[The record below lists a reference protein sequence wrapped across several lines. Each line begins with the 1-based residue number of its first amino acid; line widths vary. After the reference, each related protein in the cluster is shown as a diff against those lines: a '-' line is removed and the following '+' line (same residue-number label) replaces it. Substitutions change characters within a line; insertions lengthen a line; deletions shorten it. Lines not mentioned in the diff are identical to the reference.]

1 MPGTRK
7 LDEIL
12 FYSTSKEC
20 FADYVD
26 VDTVVMSMVFDWNLN
41 VPDAESAVQ
50 IPNRAKAKSH
60 TPFDAAKARM
70 KDRDP
75 SPAPPVRKQQWD
87 PVLPVQSEIVDGSA
101 LSIVRQQVKPSFPH
115 STSPPT
121 VVASA
126 PNFGF
131 GPNRH
136 TRSMTLPPSSVVS
149 FYLSAGQDIF
159 AHQETSGG
167 SFLPVTPQ
175 C

>member
-7 LDEIL
+7 LDKIL

-26 VDTVVMSMVFDWNLN
+26 VDTAMSMVFDRNLN

-75 SPAPPVRKQQWD
+75 SPAPPVRKQQWG

-101 LSIVRQQVKPSFPH
+101 LSIVRQQVKPSFPQL
-115 STSPPT
+115 PPT
-121 VVASA
+121 
-126 PNFGF
+126 PHRGLLF
-131 GPNRH
+131 
-136 TRSMTLPPSSVVS
+136 
-149 FYLSAGQDIF
+149 
-159 AHQETSGG
+159 
-167 SFLPVTPQ
+167 
-175 C
+175 

>member
-7 LDEIL
+7 LDKIL

-26 VDTVVMSMVFDWNLN
+26 VDTVVMSMVFDRNLN

-101 LSIVRQQVKPSFPH
+101 LSIVRQQVKPSFPQLH
-115 STSPPT
+115 PT
-121 VVASA
+121 
-126 PNFGF
+126 PHRGGF
-131 GPNRH
+131 GPKFRLRPKPAH
-136 TRSMTLPPSSVVS
+136 TFHDLAAI
-149 FYLSAGQDIF
+149 L
-159 AHQETSGG
+159 
-167 SFLPVTPQ
+167 
-175 C
+175 CC

>member
-1 MPGTRK
+1 MLRRALNYTDRIMPGTRK

-20 FADYVD
+20 SADYVD
-26 VDTVVMSMVFDWNLN
+26 VDVVVMSMVFDRNLN

-75 SPAPPVRKQQWD
+75 SPAPPVRKQQWG

-101 LSIVRQQVKPSFPH
+101 LSIVRQQVKPSFPQL
-115 STSPPT
+115 PPT
-121 VVASA
+121 
-126 PNFGF
+126 PHRGGF
-131 GPNRH
+131 GPKI
-136 TRSMTLPPSSVVS
+136 
-149 FYLSAGQDIF
+149 SASAQTGT
-159 AHQETSGG
+159 HV
-167 SFLPVTPQ
+167 P
-175 C
+175 